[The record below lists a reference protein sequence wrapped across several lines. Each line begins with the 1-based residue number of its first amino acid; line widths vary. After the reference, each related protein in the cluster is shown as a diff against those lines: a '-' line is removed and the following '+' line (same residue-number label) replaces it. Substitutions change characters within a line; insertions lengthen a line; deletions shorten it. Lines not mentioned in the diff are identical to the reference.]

1 MPGRGPVNYRVKRDK
16 TRIKA
21 LEDSMAKWPAANS
34 QFRNRRRYKGGSPCF
49 AAIDLGT
56 HNCRMLIAKPSDKGP
71 VVIDGFSRIVRLG
84 EGLAHSGNLCEDAIQ
99 RTISALRVCASKIRR
114 HNVIQSRHIA
124 TEACRQAINC
134 KDFFEKVHAET
145 GIMLEAIPAEEEA
158 TLTLTGCMP
167 LLRCGHSRAL
177 MFDIGGGSTELSW
190 IDLTTPEPRAIG
202 ILSLP
207 IGVVNLMEKNG
218 KPDCTADGFD
228 CLVAEIDALLAPFDA
243 EFGISE
249 TFAREG
255 ARMLGTSG
263 TVTTLGAMHLGLQ
276 RYDRSV
282 VDGLTIDFADLEKL
296 ADRVSAMPCEARKS
310 LPCIGPERADLMVMG
325 CAILKAITKRWP
337 AGRLRIADRGVREG
351 LLVRMMQ
358 DAEVQ

>member
-1 MPGRGPVNYRVKRDK
+1 
-16 TRIKA
+16 
-21 LEDSMAKWPAANS
+21 MAKWPQATPPY
-34 QFRNRRRYKGGSPCF
+34 RHHRRAKGSEPCF

-56 HNCRMLIAKPSDKGP
+56 HNCRMLIARPSDDGP

-84 EGLAHSGNLCEDAIQ
+84 EGLTHSGNLCEDAIR
-99 RTISALRVCASKIRR
+99 RTISALRVCAGKIRR
-114 HNVIQSRHIA
+114 HNVVRSRHVA

-134 KDFFEKVHAET
+134 KDFFRKVHAET

-158 TLTLTGCMP
+158 TLTLTGCLP
-167 LLRCGHSRAL
+167 LLTGGHSRAL

-190 IDLTTPEPRAIG
+190 IDLEHCVPRPIG

-207 IGVVNLMEKNG
+207 IGVVNLMEKNAS
-218 KPDCTADGFD
+218 PDCSAERFRI
-228 CLVAEIDALLAPFDA
+228 LVAEIDTLLAPFDA
-243 EFGISE
+243 EFGISG

-255 ARMLGTSG
+255 ALMLGTSG
-263 TVTTLGAMHLGLQ
+263 TVTTLGAMHLGLA
-276 RYDRSV
+276 RYDRSL
-282 VDGLTIDFADLEKL
+282 VDGLILEFADIERL
-296 ADRVSAMPCEARKS
+296 ADRVSAMSCEVRKG

-358 DAEVQ
+358 EAAKQ